1 MLDTRCYRCHTVAA
15 TVAGMTSIP
24 SSQTHPTAPLRRRRA
39 AVAAATLVAL
49 TGLVG
54 GCSSDDATATTTTA
68 SGSGAEAAA
77 EEAAP
82 HTVEHAMGSTE
93 VPGSP
98 ARVVVLDS
106 SMLDSA
112 VALGVVPVGATEGL
126 AGSGLPEYL
135 GDEVLDEV
143 ELVGLT
149 ESPNLEA
156 VAALQ
161 PDLIIGAK
169 VRHEAIYGQLSQ
181 IAPTV
186 FSESS
191 GTDWKSQVRLT
202 GEALGRSDDAEAL
215 LTAFD
220 ERAAQVGEA
229 IGAEG
234 TTATIVRFIPG
245 QIRLYGPA
253 TFSGSVLDAVG
264 FDLGDKGYD
273 PQYGMAVISAEQID
287 MADADVLF
295 ATNPSEESDGQIQ
308 SDRDALGTRWD
319 NLTAVKEGR
328 QFDIADMTWMT
339 GIGVLGANRILD
351 DLEQRLG

>member
-1 MLDTRCYRCHTVAA
+1 
-15 TVAGMTSIP
+15 
-24 SSQTHPTAPLRRRRA
+24 
-39 AVAAATLVAL
+39 
-49 TGLVG
+49 
-54 GCSSDDATATTTTA
+54 TTA
-68 SGSGAEAAA
+68 ADSDAGGVEESG
-77 EEAAP
+77 P
-82 HTVEHAMGSTE
+82 RTVEHAMGSTE
-93 VPGSP
+93 VP
-98 ARVVVLDS
+98 ATVERVVVLDS

-126 AGSGLPEYL
+126 AGSGLPKYL

-149 ESPNLEA
+149 ETPNLEA

-169 VRHEAIYGQLSQ
+169 VRHEGIYDQLSQ

-202 GEALGRSDDAEAL
+202 GEALGLADDAEAL
-215 LTAFD
+215 LTEFD
-220 ERAAQVGEA
+220 ERAAEVGES

-245 QIRLYGPA
+245 QIRLYGPK
-253 TFSGSVLDAVG
+253 TFSGSVLEAVG

-273 PQYGMAVISAEQID
+273 PAYGMAVISAEQID
-287 MADADVLF
+287 MVDADVVF
-295 ATNPSEESDGQIQ
+295 ATNPAEESDGQVQ
-308 SDRDALGTRWD
+308 SDRESLGSRWD
-319 NLTAVKEGR
+319 NLSAVQQGR

-351 DLEQRLG
+351 DLEEQLG